1 MKTNPHQLNQQI
13 LELIASKQN
22 GYTADE
28 LRLMSQYEGG
38 GGMAKFGGTFDQYGQ
53 GLLSEFYTPLSLVK
67 KMVGLAIHHG
77 FNDGPVLEP
86 SCGTGRFLR
95 FFSPLIEVDAFE
107 IDPTSFHIARQTFP
121 HANIQQAPFESIFTD
136 RRKAV
141 PFLPKYRLVIGN
153 PPYGQFKGRYAPLEK
168 KATGAQKVEEYFIT
182 RGLDLLL
189 PGGLL
194 IYVIGTEPKNGGVP
208 FLRQKDSPVKNR
220 IAKQAD
226 LIDAYRLPAK
236 MFPNTE
242 VLTEI
247 VVFRRK

>member
-1 MKTNPHQLNQQI
+1 MKTNPHQLNQQV

-22 GYTADE
+22 GYTADDI
-28 LRLMSQYEGG
+28 RLMAQYEGG
-38 GGMAKFGGTFDQYGQ
+38 GGMAKYGGTFDQYGQ
-53 GLLSEFYTPLSLVK
+53 GLLNEFYTPLALVK

-95 FFSPLIEVDAFE
+95 FFSPQVEIDAFE
-107 IDPTSFHIARQTFP
+107 IDNTSYQIAKHSFP
-121 HANIQQAPFESIFTD
+121 HANIQQIYFESIFTD
-136 RRKAV
+136 RRKAL
-141 PFLPKYRLVIGN
+141 PFTPKYRLVIGN

-189 PGGLL
+189 PQGLL

-208 FLRQKDSPVKNR
+208 FLRQGGSAVKKR
-220 IAKQAD
+220 IARQAE

-247 VVFRRK
+247 VVFRKK